1 VGNYRP
7 ILMEIVIQTK
17 KSMSSSEITRTEA
30 WIKFKMD
37 AVAILEIE
45 VNAIKWAVTTRI

>member
-1 VGNYRP
+1 MGNYHP
-7 ILMEIVIQTK
+7 ILMQIVIQTK
-17 KSMSSSEITRTEA
+17 KRTSSSEITKTEA
-30 WIKFKMD
+30 LVKFKMD